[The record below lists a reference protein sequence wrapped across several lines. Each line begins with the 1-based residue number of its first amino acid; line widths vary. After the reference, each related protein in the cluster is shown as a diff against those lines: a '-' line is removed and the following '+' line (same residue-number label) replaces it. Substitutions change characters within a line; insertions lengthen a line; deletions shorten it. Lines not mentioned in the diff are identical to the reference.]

1 MTPGN
6 GAPSLTVPAAFNG
19 PDGSG
24 NGGYGA
30 GLLARHLTSVGGPA
44 VQVTL
49 RAPLPLDRA
58 LTVEADGEDALRL
71 VDTTIEDPEDRARLV
86 AEAVRVDPFDRGVI
100 PGGPVSVSEAENAS
114 RLYPGLTDHPFPRCY
129 SCGPERVEGE
139 GLRLFPGQVLP
150 GEGPSNTG
158 NTVACTWRVLPAT
171 DDGTGHA
178 AFEQVWAAL
187 DCPGGWSHDIK
198 GRPILL
204 GRFTAQVLR
213 APEVGTTQVVMG
225 RLRSVEGRK
234 VHTDSALYDADG
246 VLLAQARATWIAIR
260 S

>member
-6 GAPSLTVPAAFNG
+6 GARTITIPAAFNG
-19 PDGSG
+19 PDGTG

-30 GLLARHLTSVGGPA
+30 GLLARHLTSVAGTA

-49 RAPLPLDRA
+49 RTPLPLDRE
-58 LTVEADGEDALRL
+58 LTVEADGEDDLRL
-71 VDTTIEDPEDRARLV
+71 VDTSVEDPEDRSRLI

-100 PGGPVSVSEAENAS
+100 PGGPVSVFEAENAS
-114 RLYPGLTDHPFPRCY
+114 ELYPGLVDHPFPRCY
-129 SCGPERVEGE
+129 SCGPERAEGE
-139 GLRLFPGQVLP
+139 GLRLFPGMVRP
-150 GEGPSNTG
+150 GDGPANSG
-158 NTVACTWRVLPAT
+158 NTVACPWRVLPVV

-213 APEVGTTQVVMG
+213 APRVGETHVVMG
-225 RLRSVEGRK
+225 HLREVDGRK
-234 VHTDSALYDADG
+234 VHTGSALYDSEG
-246 VLLAQARATWIAIR
+246 VLLAQARATWITLR